1 MGERHEMK
9 NETVG
14 MKVQKARKMR
24 NYFQWK
30 LGDKA
35 DVSQQHIS
43 RIENDEVCPTVD
55 TLLKLAKAL
64 DVSITTLTEEELL
77 VVEEKCIFEI
87 VKKLELLSMDSKM
100 KVSGYIDCLYQD
112 EMKKFGIKRSKQT

>member
-14 MKVQKARKMR
+14 MKVQRARKMR

-64 DVSITTLTEEELL
+64 DVSITTLTEEEML
-77 VVEEKCIFEI
+77 VVEEKCILEM

-112 EMKKFGIKRSKQT
+112 EMKKFRIKRSKQT

>member
-14 MKVQKARKMR
+14 MKVQRARKMR
-24 NYFQWK
+24 NYSQWK

-64 DVSITTLTEEELL
+64 DVSITTLTEEEML
-77 VVEEKCIFEI
+77 VVEEKCILEM

-112 EMKKFGIKRSKQT
+112 EMRKFRIKRPKQT

>member
-1 MGERHEMK
+1 MK

-24 NYFQWK
+24 NYSQWK

-77 VVEEKCIFEI
+77 VVEEKCIFEM

-112 EMKKFGIKRSKQT
+112 EMKKFRIKRSKQT

>member
-9 NETVG
+9 NETIG
-14 MKVQKARKMR
+14 MKVQRARKMR
-24 NYFQWK
+24 NYSQEK

-43 RIENDEVCPTVD
+43 RIENDEITPTVD

-64 DVSITTLTEEELL
+64 DVSITSLTEEELL
-77 VVEEKCIFEI
+77 VVEEKCILEM

-112 EMKKFGIKRSKQT
+112 EMRKFRIKRPKQT

>member
-1 MGERHEMK
+1 MLLYTTNFEFVCVHFIISHFFLSIKSGK
-9 NETVG
+9 TT
-14 MKVQKARKMR
+14 
-24 NYFQWK
+24 
-30 LGDKA
+30 
-35 DVSQQHIS
+35 QQHIS

-77 VVEEKCIFEI
+77 VVEEKCIFEM

-112 EMKKFGIKRSKQT
+112 EMKKFRIKRSKQT

>member
-1 MGERHEMK
+1 
-9 NETVG
+9 
-14 MKVQKARKMR
+14 MR
-24 NYFQWK
+24 NYSQWK

-77 VVEEKCIFEI
+77 VVEEKCIFEM

-112 EMKKFGIKRSKQT
+112 EMKKFRIKRSKQT

>member
-14 MKVQKARKMR
+14 MKVQRARKMR
-24 NYFQWK
+24 NYSQEK

-64 DVSITTLTEEELL
+64 DVSITTLTEEEML
-77 VVEEKCIFEI
+77 VVEEKCILEM

-112 EMKKFGIKRSKQT
+112 EMKKFRIKRSKQT